1 MTHKAGF
8 VNIIGRPNVGKS
20 TLMNSLVGEKLSI
33 ITNKAQTTRHR
44 ILGILSSEDYQVV
57 FSDTPGILEPNYKL
71 QEFMMREVEGSL
83 TDADIF
89 LYVTEIG
96 ERRPDERIVKRI
108 IEANVPIVL
117 VINKI
122 DASTQEKVVGD
133 IEFWKGIFP
142 EAVIVPASAKEGFN
156 MERVLEEILA
166 NLPESPAYYDKED
179 LTDRHMRFIVAEI
192 IREKILLTYDKE
204 VPYSTEVV
212 IDSYLE
218 EPKLLRISVIIYC
231 SRESQKPILIGE
243 GGRMLKKVGTHARK
257 DIEEFTGRK
266 VFLEMNVKVAKD
278 WRDDPRLLKH
288 FGYNN
293 D

>member
-108 IEANVPIVL
+108 IEANVPIIL

-156 MERVLEEILA
+156 KERVLEEILA

-212 IDSYLE
+212 IDNYLE

>member
-20 TLMNSLVGEKLSI
+20 TLMNSLVGERLSI

-44 ILGILSSEDYQVV
+44 ILGILSSDDYQVV

-96 ERRPDERIVKRI
+96 EHRPDERIVKRI
-108 IEANVPIVL
+108 IESNLPVIL

-122 DASTQEKVVGD
+122 DTSTQEKVMGD
-133 IEFWKGIFP
+133 IEFWKGVFP
-142 EAVIVPASAKEGFN
+142 QAVIVPASAKEGFN
-156 MERVLEEILA
+156 KERVLEEILE

-218 EPKLLRISVIIYC
+218 EPKLLRISAIIYC

-257 DIEEFTGRK
+257 DMEAFTGRK

-278 WRDDPRLLKH
+278 WRDDPRLLRH

>member
-156 MERVLEEILA
+156 KERVLEEILA

-212 IDSYLE
+212 IDNYLE

-278 WRDDPRLLKH
+278 WRDDTRLLKH

>member
-20 TLMNSLVGEKLSI
+20 TLMNSLVGERLSI

-44 ILGILSSEDYQVV
+44 ILGILSSDDYQVV
-57 FSDTPGILEPNYKL
+57 FSDTPGIMEPNYKL

-89 LYVTEIG
+89 LYVTEVG

-108 IEANVPIVL
+108 AESNLPIIV

-122 DASTQEKVVGD
+122 DTSNQSRVVED
-133 IEFWKGIFP
+133 IAFWKEVFP
-142 EAVIVPASAKEGFN
+142 TAVMIPVSALHGFN
-156 MERVLEEILA
+156 KERVMEEILA
-166 NLPESPAYYDKED
+166 NLPESPAYYDKD
-179 LTDRHMRFIVAEI
+179 DITDRHMRFIMAEI
-192 IREKILLTYDKE
+192 IREKILLNYEKE
-204 VPYSTEVV
+204 VPYSTEVA
-212 IDSYLE
+212 IEAYKE
-218 EPKLLRISVIIYC
+218 EPKLLRISAVIYC
-231 SRESQKPILIGE
+231 ARESQKPILIGE
-243 GGRMLKKVGTHARK
+243 GGKKMKKVGTQARK
-257 DIEEFTGRK
+257 DMEAFTGSK

-288 FGYNN
+288 FGYTNE
-293 D
+293 

>member
-20 TLMNSLVGEKLSI
+20 TLMNSLVGERLSI

-44 ILGILSSEDYQVV
+44 ILGILSSDDYQVV

-96 ERRPDERIVKRI
+96 EHRPDERIVKRI
-108 IEANVPIVL
+108 IDSNVPIIL

-122 DASTQEKVVGD
+122 DTSTQEKVMDD
-133 IEFWKGIFP
+133 IEFWKGVFP
-142 EAVIVPASAKEGFN
+142 GAVIIPASAKEGFN
-156 MERVLEEILA
+156 KERVLEEILA

-218 EPKLLRISVIIYC
+218 EPKLLRISAIIYC

-243 GGRMLKKVGTHARK
+243 GGRMLKKVGTHARR
-257 DIEEFTGRK
+257 DIEAFTGRK

-278 WRDDPRLLKH
+278 WRDDPRLLRH

>member
-156 MERVLEEILA
+156 KERVLEEILA

-212 IDSYLE
+212 IDNYLE

>member
-212 IDSYLE
+212 IDNYLE

>member
-20 TLMNSLVGEKLSI
+20 TLMNSLVGERLSI

-44 ILGILSSEDYQVV
+44 ILGILSSDDYQVV
-57 FSDTPGILEPNYKL
+57 FSDTPGILDPNYKL

-89 LYVTEIG
+89 LYVTEVG
-96 ERRPDERIVKRI
+96 ERRPDDRIVKRI
-108 IEANVPIVL
+108 LAAEAPIIL

-122 DASTQEKVVGD
+122 DTSTQTAVMDD
-133 IEFWKGIFP
+133 IQFWQQVFP
-142 EAVIVPASAKEGFN
+142 LAVIIPASAQHGFN
-156 MERVLEEILA
+156 KERVLEEVLA
-166 NLPESPAYYDKED
+166 RLPESPAYYDKDD

-192 IREKILLTYDKE
+192 IREKILLLYDKE

-212 IDSYLE
+212 IDSYKE
-218 EPKLLRISVIIYC
+218 EPKLLRISAVIYC
-231 SRESQKPILIGE
+231 ARETQKPILIGE
-243 GGRMLKKVGTHARK
+243 GGRMLKKVGTLARK
-257 DIEEFTGRK
+257 DIEAFTGTK
-266 VFLEMNVKVAKD
+266 VFLETNVKVAKD

-288 FGYNN
+288 FGYENE
-293 D
+293 